1 MPPKAIR
8 PFTLE
13 HVEDASELLADRLAR
28 QRAVEPL
35 LALDDP
41 AAALRGLLERGH
53 EGAVAVRDGGVE
65 AFVLAE
71 FEDDE
76 DFGRNAWIDAAG
88 SATRDPEVLRDVYG
102 FLAERWVE
110 DGYRRHY
117 AVVPVLPENLEPW
130 YRLGFHQMHVAAGI
144 VETRSELPE
153 LPDGV
158 SIREAGIEDLDDIVR
173 IDVLIFEHQRT
184 GPSYGLMDMEAD
196 MEDRRLGWAELL
208 KEEGRR
214 HFVAEMAGRIVGHT
228 GLSIPGQQFGIPAG
242 SIELESTAVEPDLR
256 VRGIGVAL
264 VAHAF
269 AWAHDHGYPVIRTDW
284 RVTNLLASRFW
295 PARGFRPVYL
305 RLHRAIGIG

>member
-1 MPPKAIR
+1 MPPDAIR

-28 QRAVEPL
+28 QRAAEPL

-53 EGAVAVRDGGVE
+53 EGAVAVREDRVE

-76 DFGRNAWIDAAG
+76 DFGRNAWVDAAG
-88 SATRDPEVLRDVYG
+88 SATRDPELLRDVYG
-102 FLAERWVE
+102 FLAVRWVE

-117 AVVPVLPENLEPW
+117 AVVPVLHENLEPW

-144 VETRSELPE
+144 VETRSEPPD
-153 LPDGV
+153 LPDGL

-173 IDVLIFEHQRT
+173 IDVLIFEHQRR
-184 GPSYGLMDMEAD
+184 GPSYGFMDVEAD

-214 HFVAEMAGRIVGHT
+214 HFVAEMAGTIVGHT
-228 GLSIPGQQFGIPAG
+228 GLSIPGPQFAIPAG
-242 SIELESTAVEPDLR
+242 SIELESTAVEPELR

-269 AWAHDHGYPVIRTDW
+269 AWAHDRGYPIIRTDW

>member
-1 MPPKAIR
+1 MPPNTIR
-8 PFTLE
+8 PFTVE

-28 QRAVEPL
+28 QRAAEPL
-35 LALDDP
+35 LVLDDP
-41 AAALRGLLERGH
+41 AAALRRLLERGH
-53 EGAVAVRDGGVE
+53 EGAVAVREGRLE
-65 AFVLAE
+65 AFILAE

-76 DFGRNAWIDAAG
+76 DFGRNAWVDAAG
-88 SATRDPEVLRDVYG
+88 SATRDPELLRDVYG
-102 FLAERWVE
+102 FLAVRWVE
-110 DGYRRHY
+110 HGYRRHY

-144 VETRSELPE
+144 VETRSEPPE

-184 GPSYGLMDMEAD
+184 GPSYGLMEVEAD
-196 MEDRRLGWAELL
+196 IEDRRLGWAELL

-228 GLSIPGQQFGIPAG
+228 GLSIPGPQFAIPAG
-242 SIELESTAVEPDLR
+242 SIELESTAVEPELR

-264 VAHAF
+264 VVHAF
-269 AWAHDHGYPVIRTDW
+269 AWAHDQGYPVIRTDW

>member
-1 MPPKAIR
+1 MPPNAIR
-8 PFTLE
+8 PFTVE

-28 QRAVEPL
+28 QRAAEPL

-184 GPSYGLMDMEAD
+184 APSYGLMDMEAD

-284 RVTNLLASRFW
+284 RVTSLLASRFW

>member
-28 QRAVEPL
+28 QRAAEPL

-53 EGAVAVRDGGVE
+53 EGAVAVRDAGVE

-117 AVVPVLPENLEPW
+117 AVVPVLPKNLEPW

-144 VETRSELPE
+144 VETRSEPPE
-153 LPDGV
+153 LPDWV
-158 SIREAGIEDLDDIVR
+158 SIREAGIEDLDYIVR